1 MGNSRFHARAL
12 AVAAAL
18 SVPAFAPT
26 SLAAP
31 TVSSVSGT
39 VGQGQTITISGS
51 AFGTKPQANPVVYDD
66 FEAGTV
72 GGKVEGRSGVTG
84 QWGTGDWSYN
94 VTYSNTQP
102 MQGSRAAHHSFGSG
116 TYNASL
122 YVDPQQTGTYYL
134 DFWMRVVPKSSSLT
148 RNFKPWRMYDNS
160 DNTIANDVIFCD
172 SPGWVGLE
180 SGGGAWVSRPRVWN
194 QWEHYQIVVKV
205 GSNGIISQHRDGI
218 ADIERTGITAGG
230 NPTAIRIGHYW
241 ALDGA
246 DACVSNPG
254 ADIYTDNVYVD
265 TSLARV
271 VLGDASTYANS
282 RNRAILRPT
291 QWSGSQITASVNT
304 AKFASGAQAYLFVID
319 SANAPSPGFPVTIG
333 QGSVTPNPPT
343 NVSAN

>member
-1 MGNSRFHARAL
+1 MGNFRFHARAL

-18 SVPAFAPT
+18 SVPAIAPT
-26 SLAAP
+26 SMAAP

-102 MQGSRAAHHSFGSG
+102 MQGSRVAHHSFGSG

-122 YVDPQQTGTYYL
+122 YVDPQQTGSYYL
-134 DFWMRVVPKSSSLT
+134 DFWMRVVPKSQSLT

-218 ADIERTGITAGG
+218 ADIERSGISAGG

-271 VLGDASTYANS
+271 ALGDAPTYSAS